1 MQAELFLSSIL
12 AEVPQPVWVM
22 DPAGS
27 IVFTNPAAV
36 TALGWSDPAELRGRP
51 SHETVHFK
59 RPDGS
64 PYPVEECPMLRPRQT
79 GETVHSEDEW
89 FVRRDGS
96 MFPIA
101 WWSAPIAMDGGR
113 GAVLAFTDITDRRAT
128 ERAARERDVAN
139 VRADEIRAAQRRLI
153 ESTAAV
159 RRQVSRDLHDGAQQR
174 LVSLLIV
181 LQLLSEDLP
190 ADSGAA
196 RLVVEAAGLAKAAI
210 GELRELTAGVYPPLL
225 SARGLV
231 PAVEELAA
239 RAALPVSVV
248 GGTSRLPPTT
258 EVTVYFV
265 VAEAITNAVK
275 HAAASRVEVRIG
287 AESGRLVVE
296 VSDDGVG
303 GVRADAGSGLLGIAD
318 RLAALDGRLT
328 VSSPPGAGT
337 RLRAVVP
344 LPVG

>member
-12 AEVPQPVWVM
+12 AEVPQPVWVV
-22 DPAGS
+22 DPAGA
-27 IVFTNPAAV
+27 IVYTNPAAV
-36 TALGWSDPAELRGRP
+36 AALGWSDPAELRGRP

-64 PYPVEECPMLRPRQT
+64 PYPVAECPMLRPRQT

-101 WWSAPIAMDGGR
+101 WWSAPITMDGGR
-113 GAVLAFTDITDRRAT
+113 GAVLAFTDITHRRAT

-159 RRQVSRDLHDGAQQR
+159 RRQVSRDLHDGAQQS

-196 RLVVEAAGLAKAAI
+196 RLVADAAGLAKAAI
-210 GELRELTAGVYPPLL
+210 GELRELTAGIYPPLL

-239 RAALPVSVV
+239 RSALPVSVL
-248 GGTSRLPPTT
+248 GETSRLPPTT

-287 AESGRLVVE
+287 TESGRLVVE

-318 RLAALDGRLT
+318 RLAALDGELT
-328 VSSPPGAGT
+328 VTSPPGAGT